1 MRAWARRLSPPLS
14 KLAQQI
20 VRFPPRTMARRRQQ
34 VPVIEPLF
42 ASLRFLGTGCAAQC
56 RVLCSIGHCLLV
68 KIAHRMTP
76 SPITVIEMT
85 VRNGEFPLFLWSVL
99 YFLCYP

>member
-1 MRAWARRLSPPLS
+1 
-14 KLAQQI
+14 
-20 VRFPPRTMARRRQQ
+20 MARRRQQ
-34 VPVIEPLF
+34 VPVTEPLF
-42 ASLRFLGTGCAAQC
+42 ASLRFLSTGCTAQC

>member
-1 MRAWARRLSPPLS
+1 MTRS
-14 KLAQQI
+14 
-20 VRFPPRTMARRRQQ
+20 RQQ
-34 VPVIEPLF
+34 VPVIEALF

-68 KIAHRMTP
+68 KITHRMTL
-76 SPITVIEMT
+76 SSITVIEMT
-85 VRNGEFPLFLWSVL
+85 VRSGEFPLFLWSVL

>member
-14 KLAQQI
+14 KLAQLI
-20 VRFPPRTMARRRQQ
+20 VRLPPRTMARRRQQ
-34 VPVIEPLF
+34 VQVIEPLF
-42 ASLRFLGTGCAAQC
+42 ASLRFLGTDCVAQC
-56 RVLCSIGHCLLV
+56 RVLCPIGHCLLV

-85 VRNGEFPLFLWSVL
+85 VRYVEFPLLLWSVL
-99 YFLCYP
+99 

>member
-1 MRAWARRLSPPLS
+1 MPRLC
-14 KLAQQI
+14 
-20 VRFPPRTMARRRQQ
+20 F
-34 VPVIEPLF
+34 
-42 ASLRFLGTGCAAQC
+42 
-56 RVLCSIGHCLLV
+56 IGHCLLV

-76 SPITVIEMT
+76 SSITVIEMT

>member
-1 MRAWARRLSPPLS
+1 M
-14 KLAQQI
+14 
-20 VRFPPRTMARRRQQ
+20 
-34 VPVIEPLF
+34 PVIEALF

-56 RVLCSIGHCLLV
+56 RVLCFIGHCLLV

-76 SPITVIEMT
+76 SSITVIEMT
-85 VRNGEFPLFLWSVL
+85 VRNGEFPLLLWSVL